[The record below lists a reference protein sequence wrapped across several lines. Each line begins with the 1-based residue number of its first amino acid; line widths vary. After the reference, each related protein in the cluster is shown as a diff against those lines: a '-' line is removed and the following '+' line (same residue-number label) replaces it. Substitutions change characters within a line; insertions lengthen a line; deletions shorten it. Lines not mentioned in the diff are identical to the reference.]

1 MDNRNIFFSIK
12 LFEKVS
18 EKIEHMQQMS
28 FSWIE
33 TQFLRK
39 AVEVL
44 LDCRRTLMYTY
55 VFAFYLEKEVNI
67 TRIFET
73 NQNDLELAT
82 EGVFPF

>member
-1 MDNRNIFFSIK
+1 
-12 LFEKVS
+12 
-18 EKIEHMQQMS
+18 MQQMG

-44 LDCRRTLMYTY
+44 VDCRRTLMYTY
-55 VFAFYLEKEVNI
+55 VFAFYLDKEANI

-82 EGVFPF
+82 EGVNPSLVKIILNKYFSVE